1 MLPEVILR
9 SITKPTSAF
18 ITSIVLKNYLWHIFP
33 PTVFATDSDLPLL
46 LGGMSPYRLRL
57 EPQPFLLPIY
67 ESRCAPIGI
76 WPSAPAHRW
85 TSLELYTKLLPAQ
98 PSQLLHEFQP
108 LQSTFGPF
116 SVTSAIL
123 STLNHR
129 TDKVLSFWKRA
140 DAYVDFAWPRA
151 YCYSAQRILD
161 LNGLNTIHLGPPSR
175 LELCQRC
182 SSPKLQPFIYY
193 VLAGAYSGPLLI
205 VNLPSKPS
213 GGIWWQILPHYL
225 QTRR

>member
-67 ESRCAPIGI
+67 ESRCAPIDI
-76 WPSAPAHRW
+76 WPSAPARRW

-123 STLNHR
+123 STLNHG

-140 DAYVDFAWPRA
+140 DAYVLCLATCLLLFGPA
-151 YCYSAQRILD
+151 
-161 LNGLNTIHLGPPSR
+161 HLGPEWPEHHSYTM
-175 LELCQRC
+175 
-182 SSPKLQPFIYY
+182 SSQVPTLTRS
-193 VLAGAYSGPLLI
+193 V
-205 VNLPSKPS
+205 
-213 GGIWWQILPHYL
+213 WWTFRAFP
-225 QTRR
+225 RRGT